1 MVCPCSVPGRCVS
14 PVAPVFTRRTRC
26 HCHPTQC
33 VVALSFT
40 CYPLDCCGLYYQ
52 VGGIFDGQL
61 ALRQL
66 RYAGL
71 FEAIR
76 IRKSGYAYR
85 ATFRVFA
92 NSYQILVDGMTKK
105 RESNSMDDQECCRAI
120 LAQVTAGGGPHM
132 TALHTLSDFVVQLL

>member
-1 MVCPCSVPGRCVS
+1 
-14 PVAPVFTRRTRC
+14 
-26 HCHPTQC
+26 
-33 VVALSFT
+33 
-40 CYPLDCCGLYYQ
+40 

-105 RESNSMDDQECCRAI
+105 RESNSLGDQDCCRAI
-120 LAQVTAGGGPHM
+120 LAQVTAGEF
-132 TALHTLSDFVVQLL
+132 TRRALRQRQCQVRYCEFYRRCGWYESGLVL

>member
-1 MVCPCSVPGRCVS
+1 
-14 PVAPVFTRRTRC
+14 
-26 HCHPTQC
+26 
-33 VVALSFT
+33 
-40 CYPLDCCGLYYQ
+40 

-105 RESNSMDDQECCRAI
+105 RESNSLGDQDCCRAI
-120 LAQVTAGGGPHM
+120 LAQVTAGGCPHM
-132 TALHTLSDFVVQLL
+132 TALHTLSDFVVLLLRCSTAPCIIAVVLTWCLRVLACLY

>member
-1 MVCPCSVPGRCVS
+1 MFHCAPRCY
-14 PVAPVFTRRTRC
+14 C
-26 HCHPTQC
+26 YPTQS
-33 VVALSFT
+33 VVTFTSYVTLSLAA
-40 CYPLDCCGLYYQ
+40 CNNYQ

-105 RESNSMDDQECCRAI
+105 RESNSMGDQDCCRAI
-120 LAQVTAGGGPHM
+120 LAQVTAGRGPHM
-132 TALHTLSDFVVQLL
+132 IALHHVV

>member
-1 MVCPCSVPGRCVS
+1 
-14 PVAPVFTRRTRC
+14 
-26 HCHPTQC
+26 
-33 VVALSFT
+33 
-40 CYPLDCCGLYYQ
+40 

-105 RESNSMDDQECCRAI
+105 RESNSLGDQDCCRAI
-120 LAQVTAGGGPHM
+120 LSQVTAGRSPHV
-132 TALHTLSDFVVQLL
+132 TALHHSSDFVVQLL